1 TPLQIAQK
9 YKIAGN
15 VHFTLGKYNEAIAQY
30 NKAIDICPKENVDDL
45 AIFYQNRAAAYEQ
58 LKKYNSVKAD
68 CTKALELNPKYMKA
82 LLRRARILEQLG
94 DFEAALKDITTA
106 CIHENFSDQASLLKA
121 QMILE
126 KLVEQQAR
134 ENLANKEFVLPS
146 KFSIETCIASFPK
159 DPVFLRLQHPNN
171 FPQFFKKPLEA
182 LKNTE
187 YDNIIP
193 LCTEIIKSAEFDKLP
208 PSKLEVLLLRA
219 TFYVLSGDYISAI
232 QDFESILNSEDVSDD
247 IKICVFVRR
256 ANLYMQLE
264 MSEIAFKDFELA
276 ISINPRYGD
285 IYYQRGQTYLLMER
299 LCEAKRDFNKAVE
312 CDSNFGMAYL
322 QTCYMDFSFAYNN
335 MDIRLVKVAV
345 KKLERAFK
353 KFPNPP
359 ESIFCCNLYADIM
372 SKTDQHYNFYKADA
386 CLVKAIQKYPEH
398 AYVYETR
405 GALQFKHDNVNKAIE
420 CFNKAIELD
429 YKCEVAY
436 KQLGKLEMQRGNVE
450 KAVRLLDKASII
462 CRSYVELLQIYIFR
476 NFTKVQFDIKNEL
489 GSVPPI
495 LQLLPH
501 LIAMEENL
509 MEQSDWPKMIF
520 PAVELKIPLQMAQ
533 KYNNVGNVYFRI
545 GKQDEAIAQYSKAI
559 DICPKENVENLA
571 IFYQNRAA
579 AYEQLKKY
587 SSVKA
592 DCTKALELN
601 PKYMKALLRR
611 ARVLE
616 QIEDLDAAMKDL
628 TIVCV
633 HEGFSNHASLVKADE
648 VLDKLIIQ
656 HAEESWVHKKLIL
669 PINHD
674 IDIYILSFP
683 KDPVFCRLQRP
694 ENIPE
699 FFKKP
704 LKALK
709 DKEYDDIIPLCT
721 EIIKS
726 PEFDTLSSTKLEV
739 LLLRATFYVLLG
751 DYSAAIQDFEN
762 VLNNE
767 DVSDDLRINA
777 LIKRAELYMRLKDS
791 EMSFKDF
798 ELAISINSTCSDIY
812 YHRGRALVFMDKE
825 NEAKL
830 EFEKA
835 IKYNPNFSNAY
846 IQKYYLDYSIA
857 ISNDNTRLIRAAIK
871 TFEKTFVKYPNLPEH
886 TMCCIMYAEMMTEIK
901 QYQKADNYLIKA
913 MEKNPKCASVYAN
926 RSLLHLRIDN
936 VDKAVEYINKA
947 IEIDEKFG
955 RAYGALGTI
964 EVKRGNIEEA
974 IRLFD
979 KGVTYCKIF
988 KEQLEIYN
996 LREAAKI
1003 ELYIKNQLGS
1013 IPCLFREFSRF
1024 IDIEIAVELLD
1035 YLIS

>member
-68 CTKALELNPKYMKA
+68 CTQALELNPKYMKA

-126 KLVEQQAR
+126 KLVEQH
-134 ENLANKEFVLPS
+134 
-146 KFSIETCIASFPK
+146 FPK
-159 DPVFLRLQHPNN
+159 KSIHRIFFMPTTPVIEIYYIRSFSKDPILSRLKYPENIPVFI
-171 FPQFFKKPLEA
+171 KKPLQA
-182 LKNTE
+182 LKNKE
-187 YDNIIP
+187 YHNIIS
-193 LCTEIIKSAEFDKLP
+193 LCTEIIESPKFDILP

-219 TFYVLSGDYISAI
+219 TFYSIWHNYNAAIHDLNIILS
-232 QDFESILNSEDVSDD
+232 SEDVCDD
-247 IKICVFVRR
+247 IRVNALIKR
-256 ANLYMQLE
+256 AHVYVVIGTPE
-264 MSEIAFKDFELA
+264 MAFKDFELA
-276 ISINPRYGD
+276 LIINPSCSD
-285 IYYQRGQTYLLMER
+285 IYYHRGLAYKKIRELGKAKRDFEQAVEYNPNFSMAHMQKWYANYQFALLNGNIYLAEITVRDVEKAIDKYSNSPECVCCYVLYAETYLLMER

-312 CDSNFGMAYL
+312 CDSNFGMTYL

-509 MEQSDWPKMIF
+509 MAQSDWPKMIS

-545 GKQDEAIAQYSKAI
+545 GKQDEAIAQYSKDVYI
-559 DICPKENVENLA
+559 DV
-571 IFYQNRAA
+571 
-579 AYEQLKKY
+579 
-587 SSVKA
+587 SV
-592 DCTKALELN
+592 TV
-601 PKYMKALLRR
+601 YTIIIYLLRR

-633 HEGFSNHASLVKADE
+633 HEGFSNHASLVKADK

-674 IDIYILSFP
+674 IDIYFLSFP
-683 KDPVFCRLQRP
+683 KGPVFCRLQRP

-812 YHRGRALVFMDKE
+812 YHRGRALKFMDKE

-886 TMCCIMYAEMMTEIK
+886 TMCCIIYAEMMTEIK

-913 MEKNPKCASVYAN
+913 IGKNPKCASVYAN

-947 IEIDEKFG
+947 IESDEKFG

-964 EVKRGNIEEA
+964 EVKR
-974 IRLFD
+974 
-979 KGVTYCKIF
+979 YIF
-988 KEQLEIYN
+988 
-996 LREAAKI
+996 
-1003 ELYIKNQLGS
+1003 S
-1013 IPCLFREFSRF
+1013 IIVPK
-1024 IDIEIAVELLD
+1024 
-1035 YLIS
+1035 